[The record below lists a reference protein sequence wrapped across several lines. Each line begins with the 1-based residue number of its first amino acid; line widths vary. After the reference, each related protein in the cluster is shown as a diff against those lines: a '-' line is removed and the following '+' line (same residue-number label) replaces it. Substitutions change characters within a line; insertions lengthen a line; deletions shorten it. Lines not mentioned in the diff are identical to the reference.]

1 MRDFTNLTYD
11 GPSCVCCKTK
21 DEIVGIIKQERD
33 TWTRQ
38 ASFNYRTALTQLIE
52 RIENPDGRL
61 NSVSLEEQQKG

>member
-1 MRDFTNLTYD
+1 
-11 GPSCVCCKTK
+11 VCCKTK